1 MKIER
6 ITELLDKAVDD
17 VGEDLL
23 DQGGA
28 TMTTVLRG
36 ALAEAARE
44 IAAEH
49 ERALDVL
56 EALVRRA
63 VRERRDPGLLRL
75 VIEDL
80 EAARRR

>member
-1 MKIER
+1 MKIVPVRPGDER
-6 ITELLDKAVDD
+6 ITELLDKAVD
-17 VGEDLL
+17 E
-23 DQGGA
+23 GGA

-44 IAAEH
+44 IAGEH
-49 ERALDVL
+49 ERELDVL
-56 EALVRRA
+56 DALVRRA

-80 EAARRR
+80 EAARRRK